1 MNRIVISLLALG
13 VLLRSPGEAEETQK
27 KTGHMGRNPIVRV
40 VTVSQAGLQD
50 RNEDLL
56 DETMARLNQAS
67 VFRPDIAC
75 LPELFSRRTPEPVP
89 GPVTERLSQWAREHS
104 SYAVFG
110 LKTVSGGRVYNSAVL
125 IDRKGRIVGQFNKMH
140 PTEGELADGTS
151 PGDVEPL
158 VFETDFGVIGIQIC
172 FDINWWDNW
181 KRLKQKGAKIVFF
194 PSAYPAA
201 RQLSALALMNQFYI
215 VSSAMR
221 GSSKIY
227 DVSGEALASSGNYQ
241 QWASAALPIGK
252 RLFEIDFHVKKVRQ
266 IQEKYG
272 SRVEVVWLHDD
283 DWFTLA
289 SLDPDL
295 TTDDIISEFGLTP
308 LDDYRVR
315 AAAATSRARDHGATP
330 ATTTP

>member
-1 MNRIVISLLALG
+1 MNRIVILLLALG
-13 VLLRSPGEAEETQK
+13 VVLPSPGEAEETQK
-27 KTGHMGRNPIVRV
+27 KTGHMARNPIVRV

-50 RNEDLL
+50 GADDLL
-56 DETMARLNQAS
+56 EETMARLNQAS

-75 LPELFSRRTPEPVP
+75 LPELFSRRAPEPVP

-104 SYAVFG
+104 SYALFG

-151 PGDVEPL
+151 PGDVEPI

-241 QWASAALPIGK
+241 QWASAALPLGK
-252 RLFEIDFHVKKVRQ
+252 RLFEVDFHVKKVRQ

-295 TTDDIISEFGLTP
+295 PTEDIISEFRLTP

-315 AAAATSRARDHGATP
+315 ATAATSRARDHGATP
-330 ATTTP
+330 AKTTP

>member
-1 MNRIVISLLALG
+1 MKQIGTTLLTLG
-13 VLLRSPGEAEETQK
+13 MVLPPAIAAENPR
-27 KTGHMGRNPIVRV
+27 KTPAPPTRNHIVRV
-40 VTVSQAGLQD
+40 VTINQAGFEKD
-50 RNEDLL
+50 AADLL
-56 DETMARLNQAS
+56 EETMARLNQAS

-75 LPELFSRRTPEPVP
+75 LPELFSRRKPEPVP

-104 SYAVFG
+104 SYALFG
-110 LKTVSGGRVYNSAVL
+110 LKTAADGKVYNSAIL
-125 IDRKGRIVGQFNKMH
+125 IDRTGRIVGQFNKMH
-140 PTEGELADGTS
+140 PTENELAEGTS
-151 PGDVEPL
+151 PGDVEPA
-158 VFETDFGVIGIQIC
+158 VFKTDFGTIGIQIC

-181 KRLKQKGAKIVFF
+181 KRLKQKGARIVFF

-201 RQLSALALMNQFYI
+201 RQLSALALMNQFYV

-221 GSSKIY
+221 GSSRIY

-241 QWASAALPIGK
+241 QWAAAALPMGK
-252 RLFEIDFHVKKVRQ
+252 RLFEVDFNAKKVRQ

-295 TTDDIISEFGLTP
+295 TTEDIIAEFGLTP
-308 LDDYRVR
+308 LDEYRVR
-315 AAAATSRARDHGATP
+315 AGAATGKAREKDSR
-330 ATTTP
+330 